1 MKTIYERPSE
11 ALQDAD
17 LSFCGGCGHGIVH
30 KLLAEVLQEHG
41 LVDDTII
48 LWPIGCS
55 MTGSLYLN
63 TDNINALHGKAPA
76 MATGVKRA
84 VPESLVITYQGDGD
98 LIAEG
103 IAEIF
108 SATARGEDISVI
120 FINNANYGMTGGQQ
134 APTTMVGQVTST
146 TPYGRSAETNG
157 YPINAAEMLA
167 MMPGCIYSERVTVT
181 NPANVAKVKKAIEK
195 ALLNQWEGKHGLSF
209 VEVLSPCPTNWK
221 MAPLEALQFIDDV
234 MTKQYPLGVFKDMDA
249 PDAVQA
255 FPPIN
260 VQEEVAK

>member
-1 MKTIYERPSE
+1 MKTIYERPSL
-11 ALQDAD
+11 ALADKD

-30 KLLAEVLQEHG
+30 KLLAEVLQEHD

-55 MTGSLYLN
+55 MSGSQYLL

-98 LIAEG
+98 LLAEG

-108 SATARGEDISVI
+108 SATARAEKISVI
-120 FINNANYGMTGGQQ
+120 FINNGNYGMTGGQQ

-167 MMPGCIYSERVTVT
+167 MMPGCVYSERVTIT

-195 ALLNQWEGKHGLSF
+195 AILNQKEGKNGLSF

-221 MAPLEALQFIDDV
+221 MAPLEALTWIDEV
-234 MTKQYPLGVFKDMDA
+234 MTKQYPLGVFKDVDA
-249 PDAVQA
+249 EDTVQA
-255 FPPIN
+255 FPPID
-260 VQEEVAK
+260 VKEAAK